1 MRQLIRLLE
10 QHNHAY
16 YVMDAPTIS
25 DAEYDHLFHALK
37 ALEQQHPQLIQPDSP
52 ISKVGGEALGQFANI
67 AHAVP
72 MLSLGNSFE
81 FADLQAFDQRIRER
95 LPNQSI
101 EYELELKLDGL
112 AVSLIYQHGQ
122 LIQAV
127 TRGDG
132 ETGEDI
138 THNALT
144 IRNLPKVLAGQA
156 NTESI
161 PELLEVRGEVLM
173 PKKGFEKLNR
183 EAVAKGEKTFANPRN
198 AAAGS
203 LRQLDPKI
211 AASRPLAFYA
221 YGVARC
227 EPVNTNTTQ
236 YEQLQW
242 LTGFGFAIAERQFVV
257 DSIEAA
263 QEKYQQILTERP
275 QLSVEIDGMVVKVN
289 SIRQQQQLGFLSR
302 EPRWATAY
310 KFPAE
315 SAITT
320 VEQIDWQVGRTGTL
334 TPVARLK
341 PVLVGG
347 VTVSN
352 VTLHNIGEIYRLDVR
367 VGDTV
372 SVHRAGDVIPKV
384 EKVWPEFRPAYRTQ
398 KAIYQNYFDV
408 QKEIKK
414 LPQAKVLVHKR
425 FRASRL
431 FGQLR
436 GVYFFCANNDI
447 EAIASEVSKALECN
461 GLESQVLKNLFH
473 RYVSGALPSS
483 YYLWFTQQ
491 GFFLHTNFPKYTVLK
506 KIKTDNVRE
515 VTVSM
520 LHANFGKVFLPKR
533 CPVCQ
538 SPVVM
543 PEGEALARCSGGLYC
558 PAQRVEAIRHFV
570 SRKAMDVDGLGDRWV
585 EGLQQIGLL
594 NNVADLYQL
603 QQHREQ
609 LLGLEKMGEK
619 SVQNLLDAIETSKKT
634 TLPRLVYALGIRGVG
649 ETTAR
654 MLADQFQSLDALMAA
669 DVEALQKTPDV
680 GLVTAEWIFDF
691 FRAPHNREVIDG
703 LLAAGITYPAPAP
716 RTRQQL
722 TGESWCVTGTLA
734 QFSRDQATQMLQSLG
749 ARVSGSVSSKTK
761 CVLAGEKAGSKLAK
775 AEQLGVQVMN
785 EAQFVEFLAEHG
797 VDVGLFA

>member
-1 MRQLIRLLE
+1 MSIVYCAALHRPYDGQSDMTEQADLFAAEPLATPKKTDQAASNDTAIITQMRQLIRLLE

-25 DAEYDHLFHALK
+25 DAEYDHLFHSLK
-37 ALEQQHPQLIQPDSP
+37 NLEQQYPQFIQLDSP
-52 ISKVGGEALGQFANI
+52 TDKVGGAALAQFNSVS
-67 AHAVP
+67 HAVP
-72 MLSLGNSFE
+72 MLSLGNSFNL
-81 FADLQAFDQRIRER
+81 ADLQAFDQRIRER

-112 AVSLIYQHGQ
+112 AVSLIYQRGQ

-156 NTESI
+156 DAEAI

-173 PKKGFEKLNR
+173 PKKGFDKLNR
-183 EAVAKGEKTFANPRN
+183 EAAAKGEKTFANPRN

-227 EPVNTNTTQ
+227 EPQPELPSQTQ
-236 YEQLQW
+236 SEQLHW
-242 LTGFGFAIAERQFVV
+242 LTCFGFAIAERQLVV
-257 DSIEAA
+257 ESIDAV
-263 QEKYQQILTERP
+263 QDVYQRILAERP
-275 QLSVEIDGMVVKVN
+275 QLTVEIDGMVVKVN
-289 SIRQQQQLGFLSR
+289 SLRQQQQLGFLSR

-315 SAITT
+315 SALTT

-384 EKVWPEFRPAYRTQ
+384 EKIWPEFRPEEVKGNDRH
-398 KAIYQNYFDV
+398 V
-408 QKEIKK
+408 R
-414 LPQAKVLVHKR
+414 LPT
-425 FRASRL
+425 
-431 FGQLR
+431 
-436 GVYFFCANNDI
+436 
-447 EAIASEVSKALECN
+447 E
-461 GLESQVLKNLFH
+461 
-473 RYVSGALPSS
+473 
-483 YYLWFTQQ
+483 
-491 GFFLHTNFPKYTVLK
+491 
-506 KIKTDNVRE
+506 
-515 VTVSM
+515 
-520 LHANFGKVFLPKR
+520 

-570 SRKAMDVDGLGDRWV
+570 SRKAMDVDGLGERWV
-585 EGLQQIGLL
+585 ESLQQIGLL
-594 NNVADLYQL
+594 HNVADLYHLHQY
-603 QQHREQ
+603 REQ

-619 SVQNLLDAIETSKKT
+619 SVQNLLDALQASKKT
-634 TLPRLVYALGIRGVG
+634 TLPRLIYALGIRGVG
-649 ETTAR
+649 ENTAR
-654 MLADQFQSLDALMAA
+654 MLADQFQTLEAVMAA
-669 DVEALQKTPDV
+669 DLDALQKTPDV
-680 GLVTAEWIFDF
+680 GLVTAEWIVDF
-691 FRAPHNREVIDG
+691 FRAPHNLEVITQ
-703 LLAAGITYPAPAP
+703 LLAAGIEYPAPAP
-716 RTRQQL
+716 RMRQPL

-734 QFSRDQATQMLQSLG
+734 EFSRDQATQMLQSLG
-749 ARVSGSVSSKTK
+749 ARVSGTVSSKTK

-775 AEQLGVQVMN
+775 AEQLGIQVLN
-785 EAQFVEFLAEHG
+785 EAQFVAFLALHG
-797 VDVGLFA
+797 VETSLFE